1 MFKCQVCKKE
11 LSSKRNLEIHEYN
24 RCKYSKHCEKCY
36 KILSSRKHLENH
48 MNSCIGELKC
58 IKCDK
63 VLSRKQTYQQH
74 INRNKCKNKYK
85 LISI

>member
-1 MFKCQVCKKE
+1 MNIIDVNIVNIVKNV
-11 LSSKRNLEIHEYN
+11 I
-24 RCKYSKHCEKCY
+24 KYYLVE
-36 KILSSRKHLENH
+36 KHLENH